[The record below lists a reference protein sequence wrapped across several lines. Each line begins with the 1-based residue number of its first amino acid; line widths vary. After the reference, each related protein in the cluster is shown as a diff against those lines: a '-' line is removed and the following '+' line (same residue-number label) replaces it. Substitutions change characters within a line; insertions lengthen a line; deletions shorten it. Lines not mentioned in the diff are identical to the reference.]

1 MSIGL
6 SKQQI
11 ETLRERVIGWQ
22 HSHGRHQLPWQQD
35 VTPYKVLVSELMLQ
49 QTQVATVIPYFN
61 RWMTEFPDVA
71 ALAGAS
77 EDQVMRLWQGLGY
90 YARARNLQKAA
101 RYIAGLGYFPATLDE
116 WLEVPGVGRYTAG
129 AVLSFAYNSYGPIV
143 DGNVRRVY
151 ARLFA
156 LDGVPNTPK
165 LEKQLWQLAE
175 QLTPAQQSKSYAQGL
190 LDLGATICKPRQPL
204 CELCPLAVD
213 CQALRQN
220 RIADYPNP
228 KPKKIIPLRDGHFLL
243 IKQADSV
250 LLVKRPPVGI
260 WPALWCLPELAQAP
274 AQAALAGQFSHQFTH
289 YKLAASVWLT
299 ADELSAGV
307 AEQQTQWVHAGNLAE
322 FGLPA
327 PVLSYL
333 LQYFSANQTTAG

>member
-1 MSIGL
+1 MSIQL
-6 SKQQI
+6 NKLQI
-11 ETLRERVIGWQ
+11 ENLQERVIGWQ

-61 RWMTEFPDVA
+61 RWLAAFPDVA
-71 ALAGAS
+71 ALAAAS
-77 EDQVMRLWQGLGY
+77 EDEVMRLWQGLGY

-101 RYIAGLGYFPATLDE
+101 RYIDALQRFPATLDE
-116 WLEVPGVGRYTAG
+116 WLQVPGVGRYTAG

-175 QLTPAQQSKSYAQGL
+175 QLTPQQHSKSYAQGL

-204 CELCPLAVD
+204 CDLCPLAAD
-213 CQALRQN
+213 CQALQQN

-228 KPKKIIPLRDGHFLL
+228 KPKKAIPLKDGHFGLV
-243 IKQADSV
+243 KRAERV

-260 WPALWCLPELAQAP
+260 WPALWCLPEFSQAP
-274 AQAALAGQFSHQFTH
+274 PAAVLAGQFSHQFTH
-289 YKLAASVWLT
+289 YKLAASVWL
-299 ADELSAGV
+299 APDEHIAGV
-307 AEQQTQWVHAGNLAE
+307 AEQQTQWVDAGNLAD

-333 LQYFSANQTTAG
+333 LQYFSGNPLSAG